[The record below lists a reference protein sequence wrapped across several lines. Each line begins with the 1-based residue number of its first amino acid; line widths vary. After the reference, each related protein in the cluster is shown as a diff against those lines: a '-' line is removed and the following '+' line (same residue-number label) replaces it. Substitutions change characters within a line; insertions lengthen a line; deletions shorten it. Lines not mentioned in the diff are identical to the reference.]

1 MDPILTKCLNFQVI
15 IISNFTEL
23 GVCQNKLL
31 KVSLDRA
38 DIQNRKVYFDK
49 FLRQIKKM
57 LVPVTGLV
65 SITRVAIIHLHFSRS
80 PVPEVFLVF

>member
-1 MDPILTKCLNFQVI
+1 MDPILTKCFSFQVI

-23 GVCQNKLL
+23 GVFLSKLL
-31 KVSLDRA
+31 KVLLDRA

-57 LVPVTGLV
+57 LVPMTVLV
-65 SITRVAIIHLHFSRS
+65 SVTRVAIIHLHFSRS